1 MKHQLKE
8 LQKSSDDTTN
18 IRPEKR
24 EQVVLEQANICQ
36 QIVELQDQMSIS
48 DAAVHNAVDAEGK
61 NMEAVLDNCKGINYV
76 QCRHSIVT
84 IIYFHDVLNLVVG
97 NLN

>member
-8 LQKSSDDTTN
+8 FQKSSDDTTN

-24 EQVVLEQANICQ
+24 EQAALEQANICQ
-36 QIVELQDQMSIS
+36 QIVELQGQMSIS
-48 DAAVHNAVDAEGK
+48 EAVVQNVDAEGK

-76 QCRHSIVT
+76 QCSIA
-84 IIYFHDVLNLVVG
+84 LL
-97 NLN
+97 